1 MREGLSSM
9 KNNKTKVL
17 AFCGIC
23 IALNMILGF
32 VGASMKLPFYLD
44 TIGTFLT
51 AATFG
56 PFYGAMV
63 GGITNVVSAL
73 ILGPKDI
80 PFALVSI
87 AIGLIVG
94 FVSKKTKSYD
104 LKTAIICG
112 LVCGVVAPMIGTPIG
127 VAVYGGLT
135 GTVGDILFM
144 ALKQGGA
151 NIFAASFIPKLINNL
166 MDKVLA
172 SLLVYFVIK
181 KMPKQ
186 YQPNLEK

>member
-1 MREGLSSM
+1 MFILQ
-9 KNNKTKVL
+9 NKKTSTL

-23 IALNMILGF
+23 IALNMVLGF

-51 AATFG
+51 AAVFG
-56 PFYGAMV
+56 PFYGAVV
-63 GGITNVVSAL
+63 GGL

-94 FVSKKTKSYD
+94 FVVKGRKNYD

-112 LVCGVVAPMIGTPIG
+112 LVCGVVAPLIGTPIG
-127 VAVYGGLT
+127 IAVYGGLT
-135 GTVGDILFM
+135 GTVGDVLFLF
-144 ALKQGGA
+144 LKQSGTS
-151 NIFAASFIPKLINNL
+151 IFAASFIPKLINNL
-166 MDKVLA
+166 MDKTLA
-172 SLLVYFVIK
+172 SLLVFLVIK
-181 KMPKQ
+181 KLPQQFK
-186 YQPNLEK
+186 PNLEK

>member
-1 MREGLSSM
+1 M
-9 KNNKTKVL
+9 KNNKTQML
-17 AFCGIC
+17 AFCGIS
-23 IALNMILGF
+23 IALNMVLGF
-32 VGASMKLPFYLD
+32 VGSSLKLPFYLD
-44 TIGTFLT
+44 TIGTFFT
-51 AATFG
+51 AAAFG

-63 GGITNVVSAL
+63 GGITNVISAL

-94 FVSKKTKSYD
+94 FVCKKTKSYD
-104 LKTAIICG
+104 LKTAISCG

-135 GTVGDILFM
+135 GTVGDILFL

-166 MDKVLA
+166 MDKMLA
-172 SLLVYFVIK
+172 SLLVFLVIK
-181 KMPKQ
+181 KLPKQ
-186 YQPNLEK
+186 YQPNLEA

>member
-1 MREGLSSM
+1 MQ
-9 KNNKTKVL
+9 NKKTSTL

-23 IALNMILGF
+23 IALNMVLGF

-51 AATFG
+51 AAVFG
-56 PFYGAMV
+56 PFYGAVV
-63 GGITNVVSAL
+63 GGLTNIISAL

-94 FVSKKTKSYD
+94 FVVKGRKNYD

-112 LVCGVVAPMIGTPIG
+112 LVCGVVAPLIGTPIG
-127 VAVYGGLT
+127 IAVYGGLT
-135 GTVGDILFM
+135 GTVGDVLFLF
-144 ALKQGGA
+144 LKQSGTS
-151 NIFAASFIPKLINNL
+151 ISVSYTHLTLPTICS
-166 MDKVLA
+166 V
-172 SLLVYFVIK
+172 
-181 KMPKQ
+181 
-186 YQPNLEK
+186 

>member
-1 MREGLSSM
+1 MQ
-9 KNNKTKVL
+9 NKKTSTL

-23 IALNMILGF
+23 IALNMVLGF

-51 AATFG
+51 AAVFG
-56 PFYGAMV
+56 PFYGAVV
-63 GGITNVVSAL
+63 GGLTNIISAL

-94 FVSKKTKSYD
+94 FVVKGRKNYD

-112 LVCGVVAPMIGTPIG
+112 LVCGVVAPLIGTPIG
-127 VAVYGGLT
+127 IAVYGGLS
-135 GTVGDILFM
+135 GTS
-144 ALKQGGA
+144 
-151 NIFAASFIPKLINNL
+151 IFAASFIPKLINNL
-166 MDKVLA
+166 MDKTLA
-172 SLLVYFVIK
+172 SLLVFLVIK
-181 KMPKQ
+181 KLPQQFK
-186 YQPNLEK
+186 PNLEK

>member
-1 MREGLSSM
+1 M
-9 KNNKTKVL
+9 KNNKTQML
-17 AFCGIC
+17 AFCGIS
-23 IALNMILGF
+23 IALNMVLGF
-32 VGASMKLPFYLD
+32 VGSSLKLPFYLD
-44 TIGTFLT
+44 TIGTFFT
-51 AATFG
+51 AAAFG

-63 GGITNVVSAL
+63 GGITNVISAL

-94 FVSKKTKSYD
+94 FVCKKTKSYD

-127 VAVYGGLT
+127 
-135 GTVGDILFM
+135 TVGDILFL

-166 MDKVLA
+166 MDKMLA
-172 SLLVYFVIK
+172 SLLVFLVIK
-181 KMPKQ
+181 KLPKQ
-186 YQPNLEK
+186 YQPNLEA